1 MRVERL
7 SNLLRG
13 RRGHGSELSAS
24 SPHIIPTLRTR
35 GGQKWRTQL
44 TPDWL
49 NGGQGLH
56 GAAAAWL
63 LDMFT
68 GTSLHRLGT
77 DNWSPWGPSINFEIN
92 FYNPAPAGTVLRCE
106 TIIDRAGGAVST
118 VLCLMSDKK
127 TGRRILTGVHTTQ
140 RPKGGAFGK
149 VGAKFNMKAAQTA
162 TAKL

>member
-1 MRVERL
+1 MIGGA
-7 SNLLRG
+7 LR
-13 RRGHGSELSAS
+13 RSA
-24 SPHIIPTLRTR
+24 RAR
-35 GGQKWRTQL
+35 AKL

-77 DNWSPWGPSINFEIN
+77 ESWSPWGPSINFEIN
-92 FYNPAPAGTVLRCE
+92 FYNPAPAGTVLTCE
-106 TIIDRAGGAVST
+106 TIVDRAGGAVST

-149 VGAKFNMKAAQTA
+149 VGSKFKMNAAREATQTA
-162 TAKL
+162 AKL